1 MNAEFHRMSVYIL
14 DAITHPRH
22 DADLALLVT
31 FQELKAKMNHFRSE
45 GKKRLADLTMNAR
58 HRSCHWTPCVLHGYQ
73 MGKWI
78 LSFYLLYILTF
89 SSTILEWKGLH
100 LSDVAV
106 NYRVSALS
114 LEVQG
119 STSLCFWC
127 SSIRWVAGSSLSR
140 SIWKIISVKHS
151 HRRLRPKRLAIDR
164 SSSMSLVFEC
174 GRNGTM
180 VWLIHD
186 QRWHMLAGTASSPW
200 KISSALL
207 RGFWRQQSYAGAE
220 LFQRTLEDGWRA
232 AYERPKN
239 WWGGSKGKPI
249 VWYRETLELSFL
261 ATISK
266 RTQEVWDGAWE
277 GALLWLCQ
285 SKGSA
290 ICICL
295 NITRFVL

>member
-1 MNAEFHRMSVYIL
+1 MDTEFLLTVH
-14 DAITHPRH
+14 T
-22 DADLALLVT
+22 DL
-31 FQELKAKMNHFRSE
+31 
-45 GKKRLADLTMNAR
+45 
-58 HRSCHWTPCVLHGYQ
+58 
-73 MGKWI
+73 
-78 LSFYLLYILTF
+78 

-127 SSIRWVAGSSLSR
+127 SSVRWVAGSSLSR
-140 SIWKIISVKHS
+140 SIRKIILVKHS

-180 VWLIHD
+180 VPLIHD

-232 AYERPKN
+232 AYERPNK
-239 WWGGSKGKPI
+239 WWGEAKENQLYGTVRHWSYHSWPPSPNEHRKFETEREKVPCCDCARAKGRQFGS
-249 VWYRETLELSFL
+249 VWTLHALFYKTLVMRPGTSIL
-261 ATISK
+261 PVAWYPSGIWGRWAWIRRWGWWVRKKRSK
-266 RTQEVWDGAWE
+266 SDCRMNCT
-277 GALLWLCQ
+277 
-285 SKGSA
+285 
-290 ICICL
+290 
-295 NITRFVL
+295 

>member
-127 SSIRWVAGSSLSR
+127 SSIR
-140 SIWKIISVKHS
+140 
-151 HRRLRPKRLAIDR
+151 
-164 SSSMSLVFEC
+164 
-174 GRNGTM
+174 
-180 VWLIHD
+180 
-186 QRWHMLAGTASSPW
+186 
-200 KISSALL
+200 
-207 RGFWRQQSYAGAE
+207 
-220 LFQRTLEDGWRA
+220 
-232 AYERPKN
+232 
-239 WWGGSKGKPI
+239 
-249 VWYRETLELSFL
+249 
-261 ATISK
+261 
-266 RTQEVWDGAWE
+266 
-277 GALLWLCQ
+277 
-285 SKGSA
+285 
-290 ICICL
+290 
-295 NITRFVL
+295 